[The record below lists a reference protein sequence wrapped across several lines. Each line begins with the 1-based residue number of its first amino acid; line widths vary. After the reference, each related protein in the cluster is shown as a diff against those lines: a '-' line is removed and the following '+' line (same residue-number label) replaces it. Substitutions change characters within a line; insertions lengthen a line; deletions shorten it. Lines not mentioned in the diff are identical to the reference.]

1 MKEALNAVIDY
12 AFTTMN
18 LHSIEANI
26 NPDNTASGALLESGG
41 FVKEAHHKENFYF
54 DGVFY
59 DSIIYSKL
67 NEKR

>member
-1 MKEALNAVIDY
+1 MKETLNAVIDY

-26 NPDNTASGALLESGG
+26 NPDNTSSEALLKSCG
-41 FVKEAHHKENFYF
+41 FVKEAYHKENYYF
-54 DGVFY
+54 AGVFY